1 MEVVLYSKFNIREVQ
16 HLNKLVL
23 IFDYFKEAFHINK
36 KNKSLYMP
44 QIALIAVKVF
54 ITLFIG
60 IGVYNWVNI
69 GEITSLNA
77 MRSDEILSFVLNQG
91 YKLLAI
97 ILVYTLLSVGV
108 ESGLLNMYKKA
119 VTQGYVEAGDFKEGL
134 SKYFFK
140 LLLGEILIVLCWIPI
155 LPFYLI
161 LGIVTLTAGLTI
173 IPIVIAVF
181 LTMWK
186 ISLVMN
192 DTGIFAAVKDSFSYA
207 KRNFIPLTVLQTIHW
222 AFANGASGGG
232 GGSSNI
238 SNITNLNNDFN
249 QGFNESLLPM
259 PGMMEVI
266 RVIKIIIAIFIPIIS
281 IMIIVVSII
290 AMIFE
295 VFFSLTLFVAYK
307 NGFKV
312 EEKLV
317 DPLEMPAVD
326 EALENKDAADTIEA
340 NEENHEVEE
349 ENSVEEVNTQS
360 DSEEVK
366 IKEVE
371 Q

>member
-1 MEVVLYSKFNIREVQ
+1 MNKF
-16 HLNKLVL
+16 VL

-44 QIALIAVKVF
+44 QIALIVVNVF
-54 ITLFIG
+54 ITLFVG
-60 IGVYNWVNI
+60 IGVYNWVNV
-69 GEITSLNA
+69 GEITSLTS
-77 MRSDEILSFVLNQG
+77 MGPDQIIRFMFNQG
-91 YKLLAI
+91 FKLVAIMLAYALI
-97 ILVYTLLSVGV
+97 SVVV

-119 VTQGYVEAGDFKEGL
+119 VTQGYIEAGTFKEGL

-140 LLLGEILIVLCWIPI
+140 LLLGHILIILCYIPI

-161 LGIVTLTAGLTI
+161 LGIVTLTVGLTI
-173 IPIVIAVF
+173 IPMVIAVF

-192 DTGIFAAVKDSFSYA
+192 DTGIFDAIKDSFRFA
-207 KRNFIPLTVLQTIHW
+207 KRNFVPLAVLQVIHW

-232 GGSSNI
+232 SGGGGNISNI
-238 SNITNLNNDFN
+238 SNFNNDLN
-249 QGFNESLLPM
+249 QGLGNEAIPM
-259 PGMMEVI
+259 PDMTEAI

-281 IMIIVVSII
+281 IVIITVSII

-307 NGFKV
+307 NGFKI
-312 EEKLV
+312 EEKQIAQ
-317 DPLEMPAVD
+317 LEEPAEA
-326 EALENKDAADTIEA
+326 EALENEDVT
-340 NEENHEVEE
+340 EVI
-349 ENSVEEVNTQS
+349 VVDEVNTQS
-360 DSEEVK
+360 DEEETSN
-366 IKEVE
+366 KEVE